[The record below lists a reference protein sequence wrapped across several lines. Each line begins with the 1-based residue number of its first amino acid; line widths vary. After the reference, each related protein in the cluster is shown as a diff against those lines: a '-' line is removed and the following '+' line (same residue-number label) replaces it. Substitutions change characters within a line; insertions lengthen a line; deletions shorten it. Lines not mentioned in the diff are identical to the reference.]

1 MRRAAAIASVL
12 AAAACAPALAPAWAA
27 PQRVVSLHLCTDQLV
42 LGLADRDQIAALSRF
57 AADPTRSRL
66 AASATGVKRVVGTA
80 EEAIALHADLVLSV
94 APAAAATVQS
104 LRRLGYRVI
113 ELPLARDFAT
123 IRDQTRQIAAALGHP
138 DRGERLI
145 AGMDR
150 RLAAARGDAHGKHPV
165 AAIWQ
170 PGGFTSGPGSLE
182 DAVLVAAG
190 FDNLATKL
198 GLGALGR
205 LPLERLVLAA
215 PDLIV
220 NWMGDEAAPSLAR
233 DSFDHPALRRAGR
246 GAPVLTMPPA
256 LWTCGTWFTAEAVE
270 RLAAA
275 RRGLMLKRPAGSDGD
290 SPPHPDPLRPH
301 GEEREPPSR
310 ALPLLPLG
318 GEGRGEVGTRGVA
331 DQAASVGR
339 R

>member
-1 MRRAAAIASVL
+1 MRRAAAIGFAL
-12 AAAACAPALAPAWAA
+12 AVAAAPALGTALAA
-27 PQRVVSLHLCTDQLV
+27 PPQRAVSLHLCTDQLV
-42 LGLADRDQIAALSRF
+42 LGLADRGQIAALSRF
-57 AADPTRSRL
+57 ATDPARSRL
-66 AASATGVKRVVGTA
+66 AAAAKGLPQVVGTA
-80 EEAIALHADLVLSV
+80 EEVIALHADLVLSV
-94 APAAAATVQS
+94 APAAVATVQT

-113 ELPLARDFAT
+113 ELPLARDFAA
-123 IRDQTRQIAAALGHP
+123 IREQTRQVAAALGHAA
-138 DRGERLI
+138 RGDRLI
-145 AGMDR
+145 AELDR
-150 RLAAARGDAHGKHPV
+150 RLAAAQSDAHGKRPE

-233 DSFDHPALRRAGR
+233 DSFNHPALRRAAHGT
-246 GAPVLTMPPA
+246 PVLTMPPA

-275 RRGLMLKRPAGSDGD
+275 RRELEAMRLQKSSSGGHPPPWPSPA
-290 SPPHPDPLRPH
+290 R
-301 GEEREPPSR
+301 GEKTRGAS
-310 ALPLLPLG
+310 LLPLPPPRRG
-318 GEGRGEVGTRGVA
+318 RAGEGVGPQSSALPPGAR
-331 DQAASVGR
+331 
-339 R
+339 